1 MDTKKIMIIDDDS
14 DDRFFFRDALSK
26 MQGAIECM
34 EASGGKEALVLLS
47 TEVQLP
53 NFIFLDI
60 NMPRM
65 DGRDCLKQLKGDEK
79 LQNIPVIVYS
89 TYFSEESVNEFQ
101 KLGALSY
108 LNKPTDIKK
117 LPGHILDAIGG
128 QWVV

>member
-1 MDTKKIMIIDDDS
+1 MDRKKIMIIDDDS

-26 MQGAIECM
+26 MHGSVEYM
-34 EASGGKEALVLLS
+34 EASGGKEALLLLS
-47 TEVQLP
+47 TATQLP

-65 DGRDCLKQLKGDEK
+65 DGRDCLKHLKKDEK
-79 LQNIPVIVYS
+79 LKNIPVIVYS

-117 LPGHILDAIGG
+117 LPEHILEAIGE
-128 QWVV
+128 Q